1 MGLTVRDVMTQRVV
15 TARQTTP
22 FRELLTLL
30 REHHISA
37 LPVIDTADR
46 VVGVV
51 SDSDLYLKQVEPL
64 RHRWPPLLGR
74 RHRRVE
80 QAKALGETA
89 AQLMSAPAVTV
100 QPDRS
105 LADAATRMYRHE
117 VKRLP
122 VVDDNGRLVG
132 IVTRGDLLRAYL
144 RTDQEIRQVI
154 ERRVVP
160 EVIER
165 KVETVDVDLH
175 DGTVELRG
183 WLTRRSQAL
192 ALAALVCAVDGVVA
206 VHNNVKYE
214 VDDTSDWSIHDPA
227 A

>member
-22 FRELLTLL
+22 FRELLALL

-64 RHRWPPLLGR
+64 RHRWPPPLGR

-80 QAKALGETA
+80 QAKALGVTA

-100 QPDRS
+100 QPDRWTGLS
-105 LADAATRMYRHE
+105 PCT
-117 VKRLP
+117 
-122 VVDDNGRLVG
+122 
-132 IVTRGDLLRAYL
+132 T
-144 RTDQEIRQVI
+144 T
-154 ERRVVP
+154 
-160 EVIER
+160 
-165 KVETVDVDLH
+165 
-175 DGTVELRG
+175 
-183 WLTRRSQAL
+183 
-192 ALAALVCAVDGVVA
+192 
-206 VHNNVKYE
+206 
-214 VDDTSDWSIHDPA
+214 
-227 A
+227 